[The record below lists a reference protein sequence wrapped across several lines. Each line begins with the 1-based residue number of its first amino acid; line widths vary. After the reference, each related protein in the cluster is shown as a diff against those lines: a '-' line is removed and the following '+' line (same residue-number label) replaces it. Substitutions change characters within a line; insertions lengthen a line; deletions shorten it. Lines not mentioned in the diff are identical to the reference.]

1 MGYVSFREGSK
12 SIDSGPAFFESPKLS
27 DGATRRLDLLGTP
40 SSMWKAKEKVETVL
54 GSTLEQC
61 CEPIY
66 CDLAYVSKTLGMSIN
81 MSCMYDR

>member
-1 MGYVSFREGSK
+1 MGIFMGYDSFREGSK
-12 SIDSGPAFFESPKLS
+12 LIDSGPAFFESPT
-27 DGATRRLDLLGTP
+27 TRRLDLLGTP

-81 MSCMYDR
+81 MSCMYGR

>member
-1 MGYVSFREGSK
+1 M
-12 SIDSGPAFFESPKLS
+12 DSGRNFFWSHPSCQMEP
-27 DGATRRLDLLGTP
+27 LDLLGTP

-66 CDLAYVSKTLGMSIN
+66 CDLACVSKTLGMSRYVYKYV
-81 MSCMYDR
+81 MYVSHVFLADEF